1 MSLPNKVAIP
11 FPIDFI
17 TIPTSNYSVGRSQA
31 PDCIVI
37 HIAEGSKASVVG
49 EFQNAASQLSSHF
62 LVNQNGSVTQ
72 FVGTANVAF
81 GNGIVDNP
89 TSELL
94 LQRPGINPN
103 QWTISIEHEGFSTS
117 DFTEAQYATTSKL
130 IKYLH
135 DEWNIPLD
143 STHVIRHR
151 EINGGKTCP
160 GVVNV
165 ERIIRQAR
173 LV

>member
-1 MSLPNKVAIP
+1 MSLPNNIPIP
-11 FPIDFI
+11 FPIEFI
-17 TIPTSNYSVGRSQA
+17 DIPTSNYSVGRSQS

-37 HIAEGSKASVVG
+37 HIAEASKQGVI
-49 EFQNAASQLSSHF
+49 NAFKDPAYQKSSHF
-62 LVNQNGSVTQ
+62 LVNKDGTITQ

-81 GNGIVDNP
+81 GNGIVDHP
-89 TSELL
+89 VSELL

-103 QWTISIEHEGFSTS
+103 QWTISIEHEGFAAE
-117 DFTEAQYATTSKL
+117 DFTEAQYATTTKL
-130 IKYLH
+130 VKYLH
-135 DEWNIPLD
+135 DKWNIPLD

-173 LV
+173 AV